1 MRRTLAALL
10 TAAALLLASGC
21 SDNSTDEAGSSAGGA
36 RFPDV
41 MDVEI
46 TADGDGTYA
55 LEITIS
61 RGTVKTH
68 LAHVY
73 AKLGTSKPHRARA
86 GPRLDPRLITGCRAA
101 AGRAAM
107 TAYATDKE
115 HTAMRATTTSLQTT
129 ICSKDVT
136 VARTQRGDP
145 GAC

>member
-1 MRRTLAALL
+1 MTRYAVHHSLTPNGRSVVDLAVQGLSNPEI
-10 TAAALLLASGC
+10 AAGL
-21 SDNSTDEAGSSAGGA
+21 
-36 RFPDV
+36 FV
-41 MDVEI
+41 
-46 TADGDGTYA
+46 
-55 LEITIS
+55 S

-73 AKLGTSKPHRARA
+73 AKLGMSKPHRARA
-86 GPRLDPRLITGCRAA
+86 GPPLDPRLITGCRAA

-115 HTAMRATTTSLQTT
+115 HTAMRATITSLQTT

-136 VARTQRGDP
+136 VARTQLGDP